1 MWLQI
6 SCICLYSL
14 QCVFCCD
21 ISWAT
26 VPVEKLHWVHLWAQA
41 TGSGIQD
48 DNSRGENW
56 VYTLHW
62 EQLWRRNDRGPLSE
76 DVGRL
81 VQWNYVP
88 VWRNLKSRWVEHCK
102 YPDKF
107 PCFINTE
114 RWHFY
119 IFFIVYIG
127 QLGLWA
133 QGFGKMDPK
142 WQFMGQ
148 QWEDSFCPICG
159 WCASMRNGR
168 YIRIANLSNFP

>member
-1 MWLQI
+1 MTFCTVHKFGDSLQCEWTYECSDFELGWITFCILCTCFSPLWVSMCRIMWFQN
-6 SCICLYSL
+6 SCTRCIFLDSL
-14 QCVFCCD
+14 QCVFRD

-88 VWRNLKSRWVEHCK
+88 VWRNLKSRLVEHCK
-102 YPDKF
+102 YPVKE
-107 PCFINTE
+107 I
-114 RWHFY
+114 
-119 IFFIVYIG
+119 IVF
-127 QLGLWA
+127 L
-133 QGFGKMDPK
+133 
-142 WQFMGQ
+142 
-148 QWEDSFCPICG
+148 
-159 WCASMRNGR
+159 
-168 YIRIANLSNFP
+168 